1 LAFLYDAARGHGR
14 LGTVLQVASF
24 NEEKAMRSTTAV
36 PRIPRGASPEQR
48 RVTVHAYEL
57 RIRGLDSE
65 FAFALARWDL
75 LSCHE
80 VRELVRLDGGD
91 RFLVL
96 YEGDCEASLW
106 CHLLGSA
113 SYPATPVGQVDEPE
127 VA

>member
-1 LAFLYDAARGHGR
+1 MAASGPFF
-14 LGTVLQVASF
+14 TVASF
-24 NEEKAMRSTTAV
+24 NEEKAMRTTTAV
-36 PRIPRGASPEQR
+36 PRVTRGASPEQR

-57 RIRGLDSE
+57 RIRGLDGE

-80 VRELVRLDGGD
+80 VRELVPLDGED

-96 YEGDCEASLW
+96 YEGECQARLW
-106 CHLLGSA
+106 CHLLANAG
-113 SYPATPVGQVDEPE
+113 YPATPVGQVDEPE